1 MNLGDIK
8 ETDIWQLYSEA
19 QSYARLIGMYTDTD
33 RNFRMYNGNQWDGLK
48 IKDIELVQLNFI
60 KTIVKFKV
68 GTINQNLW
76 AINFSAENFENRAF
90 MEKATKV
97 CELLNKKAA
106 KIWEKNN
113 MDYYLR
119 VLSKVAAINDEA
131 IAYFDYDKKENMPV
145 LEILSKNDVYYGNEN
160 DSNMQKQ
167 PYILIKQRMPVV
179 SAIELAI
186 KYNVPK
192 EQLNLI
198 VGDMETTE
206 ESGESAKYEK
216 DNMVTVLTKLYKK
229 DGKVYYS
236 KATRFVEIKKETNS
250 TLELYPLDHFIWEQ
264 KEGSARGEGEVRGL
278 IPNQLEVN
286 KTLMRRALVAKN
298 TAYPQKAV
306 NTDYILNPNDLN
318 KVGSILRFK
327 GKEVT
332 DLKNVF
338 ATTQPAQMSSDV
350 KQLQQDLIDIT
361 RALAGAS
368 ESATGEVKADEA
380 SGKAI
385 LAVQQASQMPL
396 VEQIGTLKNFV
407 EGIARIWLDM
417 IIKYN
422 QRGMKLEDTIIDPST
437 GEETIQLVDIPASVM
452 QELKASVKVDI
463 TPTSAYDRFA
473 QEVSLENLLKSG
485 YFSPQMIG
493 QLKLYVRAL
502 PDNSTMP
509 KQKILEIIKEQ
520 EKEQQR
526 IAQINSQAQEMM
538 QRAQTFL
545 GQDPDSQRASIE
557 DAQMQSQLQEEQQMQ
572 ENSY

>member
-1 MNLGDIK
+1 MDFNDIK
-8 ETDIWQLYSEA
+8 ETDIWQLYSDA
-19 QSYARLIGMYTDTD
+19 QSYARLIGMYEDTD
-33 RNFRMYNGNQWDGLK
+33 RNFRMYNGNQWEGVK
-48 IKDIELVQLNFI
+48 VKDIELVQLNFI
-60 KTIVKFKV
+60 KTIVKYKV

-90 MEKATKV
+90 MEVATKV

-119 VLSKVAAINDEA
+119 ALSKISAINDES
-131 IAYFDYDKKENMPV
+131 IAYFDYDRIENIPL
-145 LEILSKNDVYYGNEN
+145 LEILAKNDVYYGNEN
-160 DSNMQKQ
+160 DSNIQKQ
-167 PYILIKQRMPVV
+167 PYILTKQRMPVIK
-179 SAIELAI
+179 ARELAE
-186 KYNVPK
+186 KYGVPNEK
-192 EQLNLI
+192 LNLI
-198 VGDMETTE
+198 VGDMETAE
-206 ESGESAKYEK
+206 ESGEAAKYEK
-216 DNMVTVLTKLYKK
+216 DDMVTVLTKLYKK
-229 DGKVYYS
+229 EGKVYYS

-250 TLELYPLDHFIWEQ
+250 TLELYPLEHLIWEE
-264 KEGSARGEGEVRGL
+264 KEGSARGVGEVRGL

-298 TAYPQKAV
+298 TAYPQKAI
-306 NTDYILNPNDLN
+306 NTEYITNPNDLN
-318 KVGSILRFK
+318 KVGAILKFK

-332 DLKNVF
+332 DINKVF
-338 ATTQPAQMSSDV
+338 ATTQPAQMSTDV

-368 ESATGEVKADEA
+368 ESATGEVRADEA

-396 VEQIGTLKNFV
+396 VEQISTLKNFV

-422 QRGMKLEDTIIDPST
+422 QKGMKLEESVIDPLT
-437 GEETIQLVDIPASVM
+437 GEETIQVVDIPASVM
-452 QELKASVKVDI
+452 QELKASVKVDV
-463 TPTSAYDRFA
+463 TPASAYDRYA
-473 QEVSLENLLKSG
+473 QEVSLENLLKNG

-493 QLKLYVRAL
+493 QLKIYVRAL

-520 EKEQQR
+520 EQEQQR
-526 IAQINSQAQEMM
+526 IAQMNAQAQQMM
-538 QRAQTFL
+538 QQAKSFL
-545 GQDPDSQRASIE
+545 GQDPDTQRSRMEEIQ
-557 DAQMQSQLQEEQQMQ
+557 AQEQIQNL
-572 ENSY
+572 EPVVE